1 MYNVDDKKRY
11 NELEN
16 MIKIGLSDLKEEIEK
31 MCEDEIKIAKPYKIV
46 DFAERVLDF
55 SNQN

>member
-1 MYNVDDKKRY
+1 
-11 NELEN
+11 

>member
-1 MYNVDDKKRY
+1 
-11 NELEN
+11 

-31 MCEDEIKIAKPYKIV
+31 MCEDEIKIEKPYKIV
-46 DFAERVLDF
+46 DFAERVLDC

>member
-1 MYNVDDKKRY
+1 
-11 NELEN
+11 

-31 MCEDEIKIAKPYKIV
+31 MCEDEIKIEKPCKIV
-46 DFAERVLDF
+46 DFAERILDF